1 MCRHLAYL
9 GTGPRSLAELLLEPA
24 HGLLVQSYAPRRQR
38 HGRMNA
44 DGWGVGFFADAR
56 PARQLDGM
64 GQRAGAGQRLGP
76 ARPLDGM
83 GQRAGAGQRLVP
95 ARWRSNRALWG
106 DMSFASVAPVISSTC
121 VVAAVRS
128 ASTGMPL
135 DETAVAPF
143 QSGRWLLSHNGIV
156 DRAMLGPHPAA
167 ESVCDSAQ
175 LAAWL
180 FDFGPERTGEFVA
193 ELGKRDPG
201 ARLNLLLANGERIIA
216 TRWNDTL
223 SVLRTDDGIV
233 VASEPYDDDPGW
245 SDIPDHHLVDVTA
258 GVVTITDLEA

>member
-1 MCRHLAYL
+1 
-9 GTGPRSLAELLLEPA
+9 LLQPA

-38 HGRMNA
+38 HGSMNA
-44 DGWGVGFFADAR
+44 DGWGVGFFADSR
-56 PARQLDGM
+56 PDPARQLD
-64 GQRAGAGQRLGP
+64 
-76 ARPLDGM
+76 DI

-95 ARWRSNRALWG
+95 ARWRSSRPLWG

-143 QSGRWLLSHNGIV
+143 QSGQWLLSHNGIV

-180 FDFGPERTGEFVA
+180 FDLGPERTGEFVA
-193 ELGKRDPG
+193 DLGKRDPD

-223 SVLRTDDGIV
+223 SILRADDGIV

-245 SDIPDHHLVDVTA
+245 RDVPDHHLVDITA
-258 GVVTITDLEA
+258 DIVTITDLEA